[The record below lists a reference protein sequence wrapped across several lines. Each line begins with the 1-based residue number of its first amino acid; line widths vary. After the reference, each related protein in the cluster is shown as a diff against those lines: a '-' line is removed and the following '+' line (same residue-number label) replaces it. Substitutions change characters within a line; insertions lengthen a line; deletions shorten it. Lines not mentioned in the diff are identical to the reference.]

1 MKKSNRLS
9 AFLLALIML
18 FSATLTVFAET
29 AEDTASVPEE
39 PLTVLEEVQPTEMA
53 EEKTEEPEADT
64 EAAASPLPY
73 ATMAPMEKDQ
83 IPKPDPDARAEV
95 IVIDPSGIA
104 LFELPAHESSVL
116 VHLDAGSVL
125 SLTTL
130 GQTWSKV
137 ASAALEGYV
146 PTYTLSFAYGTE
158 QPAIILVTAPLGK
171 LTLREEMTT
180 RSKAL
185 AVIPSGRAALML
197 AKGDPFSLVRFEGR
211 EGYVLTE
218 HLLEV
223 QPNRSLGQYTQVIS
237 VDASREANVRL
248 RGEASRNGPV
258 YTSVKSGNFLVVL
271 ETNDGWAQ
279 VEYEGFHGF
288 MMSDYLKSFE

>member
-1 MKKSNRLS
+1 MKKINRVS

-29 AEDTASVPEE
+29 AEDTASVSEE
-39 PLTVLEEVQPTEMA
+39 PLTVLEEVQPTEMV
-53 EEKTEEPEADT
+53 EENLEEPEADT
-64 EAAASPLPY
+64 EAAAIPVPY

-83 IPKPDPDARAEV
+83 MPKPDPDARAEA

-104 LFELPAHESSVL
+104 LFELPAHESAVL

-137 ASAALEGYV
+137 SSAALEGYV
-146 PTYTLSFAYGTE
+146 PTYTLSFAYGTA
-158 QPAIILVTAPLGK
+158 QPAIVLVTAPLGK

-180 RSKAL
+180 KSKAL
-185 AVIPSGRAALML
+185 ATIPSGRAALML

-223 QPNRSLGQYTQVIS
+223 QPNRNLGRYTQVIS
-237 VDASREANVRL
+237 VDTSREANVRL
-248 RGEASRNGPV
+248 RGETSRNGPV
-258 YTSVKSGNFLVVL
+258 YTKVKSGNYLVVL
-271 ETNDGWAQ
+271 ETNDGWAR
-279 VEYEGFHGF
+279 VEYEGVHGY
-288 MMSDYLKSFE
+288 MMEEYLKNIE